1 MCPNLFSRVSCSRK
15 AVHTLAFCRDPGGAV
30 LIMLMVPAL
39 GRLSG
44 LFIHNHP
51 LSVMHREDVLVS
63 VSRYLLSRPSR
74 LIVS

>member
-1 MCPNLFSRVSCSRK
+1 M
-15 AVHTLAFCRDPGGAV
+15 